1 MLACVYQS
9 RAPLPPP
16 DPPDRK
22 PSAPI
27 VIDRVPGRA
36 RKMVATIPSPNNT
49 PARRRL
55 SIPKLSKAKISP
67 VSDGA
72 TASNCDNL
80 VSADKDPPRVTLVD
94 SQPEPQSSDKVG
106 LQIKR
111 MHVLFNDKLC

>member
-55 SIPKLSKAKISP
+55 SIPKLSKVKISP
-67 VSDGA
+67 IGGDGA
-72 TASNCDNL
+72 VANNSDNMT
-80 VSADKDPPRVTLVD
+80 SADKDPPRVTLVD
-94 SQPEPQSSDKVG
+94 HQPEPRSSDKVG
-106 LQIKR
+106 RVHIW
-111 MHVLFNDKLC
+111 HS